1 MNYKIIHSLDEHAWR
16 EFVLQHPQ
24 GNIFHTPEMSLVFAR
39 AASHRPTLWALVN
52 NHDAILALM
61 PLVQVTL
68 QNRLL
73 YPWTTRAVAYGS
85 ILCSENPEGKLGL
98 KQLLDA
104 YRREM
109 QSRFLYTELRNLADM
124 SAVQPILNECCYV
137 YEDHMNYLIDLNLPE
152 EKLWQNI
159 SKSGR
164 QRLRLAASRGTVI
177 EEITNCQQI
186 PLAYQ
191 QLQKVYRR
199 VQVPLADIS
208 LFQAAYDLL
217 APRGMCKV
225 FLARANGSY
234 IGASFVLLYKEK
246 MLAWYSGSDRNF
258 SAYNPGELLKW
269 EAFKWGKAH
278 GYHQFDFNGAGKPNE
293 TYGPRDFKAK
303 FGGQLVNY
311 GRNVCVHAPLL
322 LQISK
327 MTYTLAQK
335 ATLFRSHR
343 VASPS

>member
-1 MNYKIIHSLDEHAWR
+1 MTYKIVHSLDEHTWR
-16 EFVLQHPQ
+16 QFVHEHPQ
-24 GNIFHTPEMSLVFAR
+24 GNIFHTPEMLQVFAR
-39 AASHRPTLWALVN
+39 AVGHQPALWAVVN
-52 NHDAILALM
+52 EHNVPLALM

-85 ILCSENPEGKLGL
+85 ILSAESPAGKEGVKL
-98 KQLLDA
+98 LLET

-109 QSRFLYTELRNLADM
+109 QGRFLFTELRNLTDM
-124 SAVQPILNECCYV
+124 SVIQPILDACHFE
-137 YEDHMNYLIDLNLPE
+137 YEDHMNYLIDLELPE

-164 QRLRLAASRGTVI
+164 QRLRLAVSRGTI
-177 EEITNCQQI
+177 IDEIAGGDQI

-217 APRGMCKV
+217 APRGMCAV
-225 FLARANGSY
+225 FLARTNCAY
-234 IGASFVLLYKEK
+234 IGASFVLLYKGK
-246 MLAWYSGSDRNF
+246 MLAWYSGTDRNF
-258 SAYNPGELLKW
+258 KANNPGELLKW
-269 EAFKWGKAH
+269 QAFKWGKAH
-278 GYHQFDFNGAGKPNE
+278 GYHLFDFNGAGKPGE
-293 TYGPRDFKAK
+293 VYGPRNFKAK

-311 GRNVCVHAPLL
+311 GRNVCVHAPLR

-327 MTYTLAQK
+327 MAYFLAQK
-335 ATLFRSHR
+335 ATLFRSPR
-343 VASPS
+343 VPTPT